1 MKDHCW
7 ASFWQFAVSFHGGMA
22 PLTQW
27 ATFTCTFWLERWVLH
42 QHLLSGWG
50 RSHSWKN
57 EAQIYSLEIAEGV
70 FYECYSE
77 RASAAARSA
86 ASASEHSC
94 NVRVCTYVDT
104 MYTFNLYMYQKS
116 FEVPT
121 MWSHARKRKYYL
133 VHPVTQAQ
141 VSEVWREVWE
151 MNITFC
157 FQGIFC
163 RQILLYFE
171 HCFDT

>member
-1 MKDHCW
+1 MQKYHR
-7 ASFWQFAVSFHGGMA
+7 AARAFKA
-22 PLTQW
+22 
-27 ATFTCTFWLERWVLH
+27 
-42 QHLLSGWG
+42 LLS
-50 RSHSWKN
+50 HH
-57 EAQIYSLEIAEGV
+57 I
-70 FYECYSE
+70 SE

-121 MWSHARKRKYYL
+121 MWSYVRKRKYYL

-141 VSEVWREVWE
+141 VSEV
-151 MNITFC
+151 
-157 FQGIFC
+157 
-163 RQILLYFE
+163 
-171 HCFDT
+171 